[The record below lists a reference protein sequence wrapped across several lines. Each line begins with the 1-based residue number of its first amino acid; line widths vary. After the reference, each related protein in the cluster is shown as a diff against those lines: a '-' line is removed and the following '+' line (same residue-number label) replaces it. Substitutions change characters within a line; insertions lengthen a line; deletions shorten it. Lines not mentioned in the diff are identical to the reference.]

1 MHRSREGC
9 PSGVLQLYRAH
20 RLADGVRALRQGI
33 ALLSGKLHFDDL
45 FQAATTKLA
54 RDAEEEAG
62 HPVLALEPRGTGKNA
77 LLIENDRLTHLDR
90 RRRRSVVGR
99 SGLEVFHYFRSAAAC
114 TLYDR
119 VELCLRHELCD
130 RDPTHG

>member
-33 ALLSGKLHFDDL
+33 ALLSGKLYFDDL
-45 FQAATTKLA
+45 LQAATTKLA
-54 RDAEEEAG
+54 RDAEEKAR
-62 HPVLALEPRGTGKNA
+62 HPVLALEPGCAWKNA

-90 RRRRSVVGR
+90 SRRRSIVGR
-99 SGLEVFHYFRSAAAC
+99 TGLERS
-114 TLYDR
+114 
-119 VELCLRHELCD
+119 EE
-130 RDPTHG
+130 